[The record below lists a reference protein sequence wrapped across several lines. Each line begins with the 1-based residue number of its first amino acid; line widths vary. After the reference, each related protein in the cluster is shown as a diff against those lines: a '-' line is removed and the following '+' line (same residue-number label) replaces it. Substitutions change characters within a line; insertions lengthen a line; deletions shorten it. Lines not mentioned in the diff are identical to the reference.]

1 MKNLKFIL
9 FALLLSCVCSAWSSE
24 YSVRNYLDN
33 HKGSLHPVEG
43 IWQSTDGFKYGI
55 ICQNSYSS
63 SKTYGMEIL
72 SASSPYS
79 KVFRVGENKGTIS
92 EGSTNGVYSLAYN
105 IKEFRE
111 YFDGQVD
118 IDRTYTENLILIQE
132 SPILM
137 TFQRLDGKKISLYK
151 LYPKDEQKQSSSSTQ
166 QSSGQSSGTGFFVS
180 SNGYIITNYHVVDG
194 ARNIKVTKVNG
205 DSYKKYSAKVE
216 VSDKQNDLAIIK
228 ITDPLFSSIGT
239 LPYAFK
245 FSVANVGEDCFV
257 LGYPLVSTMGTDI
270 KLTNGIISSRTGF
283 NGSVSEYQMSAPVQ
297 PGNSGG
303 PLFDKGGNV
312 IGVVCAKHA
321 GAENAGYAVKA
332 SYIRNLVELLPQNIT
347 FPQTNQLTGKNLPNQ
362 VELASKAVCL
372 IIVNGD

>member
-1 MKNLKFIL
+1 M
-9 FALLLSCVCSAWSSE
+9 SVCCVWASE
-24 YSVRNYLDN
+24 YSVRNYLDS

-43 IWQSTDGFKYGI
+43 IWQSTDGYKYGI
-55 ICQNSYSS
+55 VASNSYGGTKSFN
-63 SKTYGMEIL
+63 MEIL
-72 SASSPYS
+72 SVPSEYS
-79 KVFRVGENKGTIS
+79 KGFRVGENKGSIS
-92 EGSTNGVYSLAYN
+92 EGSTNGIYSLEYR
-105 IKEFRE
+105 IK
-111 YFDGQVD
+111 YFNYDGSYRVGED
-118 IDRTYTENLILIQE
+118 ETENLLLLQE
-132 SPILM
+132 SPVLM

-151 LYPKDEQKQSSSSTQ
+151 LYPKDGLDQSGSTTQ
-166 QSSGQSSGTGFFVS
+166 HSVGKSSGTGFFVS

-228 ITDPLFSSIGT
+228 ITDPTFSAIGT
-239 LPYAFK
+239 LPYSFK
-245 FSVANVGEDCFV
+245 FSAANVGEDCFV

-283 NGSVSEYQMSAPVQ
+283 NGSISEYQMSAPVQ

-303 PLFDKGGNV
+303 PLFDKNGNV

-321 GAENAGYAVKA
+321 GAENAGYAIKA

-347 FPQTNQLTGKNLPNQ
+347 FPQTNQLAGKTLPKQ

>member
-1 MKNLKFIL
+1 MKGLKF
-9 FALLLSCVCSAWSSE
+9 LLCTFLMMNVCFVWASE
-24 YSVRNYLDN
+24 YSVRNYLDS

-55 ICQNSYSS
+55 TCQNVYSS

-72 SASSPYS
+72 SASSTYA

-92 EGSTNGVYSLAYN
+92 EGSSNGVYSLAYN
-105 IKEFRE
+105 MKEFSE
-111 YFDGQVD
+111 YYDGRVVVD
-118 IDRTYTENLILIQE
+118 RSYIENLILIQE
-132 SPILM
+132 SPILI
-137 TFQRLDGKKISLYK
+137 TFQRLDGKTISLYK
-151 LYPKDEQKQSSSSTQ
+151 LYPKDEPNQTGSNTQ
-166 QSSGQSSGTGFFVS
+166 QSVGKSSGTGFFVS
-180 SNGYIITNYHVVDG
+180 SNGYIITNFHVVDG

-228 ITDPLFSSIGT
+228 ITDPSFSTIGT

-245 FSVANVGEDCFV
+245 FSAANVGEDCFV

-303 PLFDKGGNV
+303 PLFDKSGNV
-312 IGVVCAKHA
+312 IGVVCAKHV

-332 SYIRNLVELLPQNIT
+332 SYLRNLVELLPQNIT
-347 FPQTNQLTGKNLPNQ
+347 FPQTNQLAGKTLPKQ

>member
-1 MKNLKFIL
+1 MKGLKL
-9 FALLLSCVCSAWSSE
+9 FLCTFLMMSVCCVCATE
-24 YSVRNYLDN
+24 YSVRNYLDS
-33 HKGSLHPVEG
+33 HKSSLHPVEG

-55 ICQNSYSS
+55 IYSS
-63 SKTYGMEIL
+63 YRNGSKAYSIEVL
-72 SASSPYS
+72 SAPYN
-79 KVFRVGENKGTIS
+79 VLVGRNRGYITD
-92 EGSTNGVYSLAYN
+92 GSTQGIYSMEYTFMNIDGERAYDQ
-105 IKEFRE
+105 K
-111 YFDGQVD
+111 Q
-118 IDRTYTENLILIQE
+118 NLILVQE
-132 SPILM
+132 SPFIM
-137 TFQRLDGKKISLYK
+137 SFQSLGGRSISFYK
-151 LYPKDEQKQSSSSTQ
+151 LYPKDEPNQSGSTTQ
-166 QSSGQSSGTGFFVS
+166 QSSGKSSGTGFFVS

-194 ARNIKVTKVNG
+194 ARSIKVTKVNG
-205 DSYKKYSAKVE
+205 DSYKKYTAKVE

-228 ITDPLFSSIGT
+228 ITDPSFSTIGT
-239 LPYAFK
+239 LPYSFK
-245 FSVANVGEDCFV
+245 FSAANVGEDCFV

-332 SYIRNLVELLPQNIT
+332 SYIRNLIELLPQNIT
-347 FPQTNQLTGKNLPNQ
+347 LPQTNQLTGKTLPKQ
-362 VELASKAVCL
+362 VEIASKAVCL

>member
-1 MKNLKFIL
+1 MKGLKF
-9 FALLLSCVCSAWSSE
+9 LLCTFLMMNVCFVWASE
-24 YSVRNYLDN
+24 YSVRNYLDS

-55 ICQNSYSS
+55 TCTNFSGGN
-63 SKTYGMEIL
+63 KKYGMEIL
-72 SASSPYS
+72 STPQKAFSI
-79 KVFRVGENKGTIS
+79 GEYKGWIS
-92 EGSTNGVYSLAYN
+92 EGSVNGIYSLEYVFKEWLEDYYGN
-105 IKEFRE
+105 IINVKKST
-111 YFDGQVD
+111 Q
-118 IDRTYTENLILIQE
+118 NLILTQE
-132 SPILM
+132 SPVLM
-137 TFQRLDGKKISLYK
+137 TFQRLDGKTISLYK
-151 LYPKDEQKQSSSSTQ
+151 LYPKDDPNQSGSTTQ
-166 QSSGQSSGTGFFVS
+166 QSSGKSSGTGFFVS

-228 ITDPLFSSIGT
+228 ITDPSFSAIGT

-245 FSVANVGEDCFV
+245 FSAANVGEDCFV

-303 PLFDKGGNV
+303 PLFDKSGNV

-321 GAENAGYAVKA
+321 GAENAGYAIKS

-347 FPQTNQLTGKNLPNQ
+347 FSQTNQLAGKTLPRQ

>member
-9 FALLLSCVCSAWSSE
+9 CALLLSCVCCVWASE
-24 YSVRNYLDN
+24 YSVRNYLDS
-33 HKGSLHPVEG
+33 HKGNLHPVEG
-43 IWQSTDGFKYGI
+43 IWQSTDGYKYGI
-55 ICQNSYSS
+55 ISSGYRNGIKVYS
-63 SKTYGMEIL
+63 MEIL
-72 SASSPYS
+72 ASPH
-79 KVFRVGENKGTIS
+79 KVFRVGENKGYIS
-92 EGSTNGVYSLAYN
+92 EGSTTGVYSLEYN
-105 IKEFRE
+105 VKEWYE
-111 YFDGQVD
+111 DIYGN
-118 IDRTYTENLILIQE
+118 IDRITKSYSENLILAQE

-137 TFQRLDGKKISLYK
+137 TFQRLDGKTISLYK
-151 LYPKDEQKQSSSSTQ
+151 LYPKDEPNQSGSTTQ
-166 QSSGQSSGTGFFVS
+166 QSSGKSSGTGFFVS

-194 ARNIKVTKVNG
+194 ARNMKVTKVNG

-228 ITDPLFSSIGT
+228 ITDPSFSTIGT

-245 FSVANVGEDCFV
+245 FSAANVGEDCFV

-303 PLFDKGGNV
+303 PLFDKSGNV
-312 IGVVCAKHA
+312 IGVVCAKHV

-347 FPQTNQLTGKNLPNQ
+347 FPQTNQLAGKTLPKQ

>member
-9 FALLLSCVCSAWSSE
+9 CALLLSCVCCVWASE
-24 YSVRNYLDN
+24 YSVRNYLDS

-43 IWQSTDGFKYGI
+43 IWQSTDGYKYGI
-55 ICQNSYSS
+55 TCTNFGGGN
-63 SKTYGMEIL
+63 KKYGMEIL
-72 SASSPYS
+72 STPQKAFSI
-79 KVFRVGENKGTIS
+79 GEYKGWIS
-92 EGSTNGVYSLAYN
+92 EGSVNGIYSLEYVFKEWLEDYYGN
-105 IKEFRE
+105 ISNVKKNT
-111 YFDGQVD
+111 Q
-118 IDRTYTENLILIQE
+118 NLILTQE
-132 SPILM
+132 SPVLM
-137 TFQRLDGKKISLYK
+137 TFQRLDGKTISLYK
-151 LYPKDEQKQSSSSTQ
+151 LYPKDEPNQSGSTTH
-166 QSSGQSSGTGFFVS
+166 QSSGKSSGTGFFVS

-216 VSDKQNDLAIIK
+216 VSDTQNDLAIIK
-228 ITDPLFSSIGT
+228 ITDPSFSTIGT

-245 FSVANVGEDCFV
+245 FSSANVGEDCFV

-303 PLFDKGGNV
+303 PLFDKNGNV

-347 FPQTNQLTGKNLPNQ
+347 FPQTNQLAGRTLPKQ
-362 VELASKAVCL
+362 VELASKCVCM
-372 IIVNGD
+372 IICE